1 MDPSAGWIH
10 GTATQWLPV
19 ICQGTGGIGVEETMP
34 LVSYAVARRAGAICT
49 RHRTPQLTVPLPK
62 YNGPNHSTH
71 TGTLRTRLTWRIV
84 IALLLTTAHH
94 AGAQR
99 VTGPWDDAAIAPRGI
114 LRIGISPR
122 FGQWRERLT
131 SPVSGTSIS
140 AQLHP
145 RPGKWSQRFL
155 PTPW

>member
-1 MDPSAGWIH
+1 
-10 GTATQWLPV
+10 
-19 ICQGTGGIGVEETMP
+19 MP

-62 YNGPNHSTH
+62 YNGPNRSTH
-71 TGTLRTRLTWRIV
+71 TGTFRTRLTWRIV
-84 IALLLTTAHH
+84 ITLLLTTAHH

-99 VTGPWDDAAIAPRGI
+99 VTGPWDDATIAPRGI

-131 SPVSGTSIS
+131 SDGAREPLGADFTQASLGPALFPFMSGLVPSLTS
-140 AQLHP
+140 LT
-145 RPGKWSQRFL
+145 GL
-155 PTPW
+155 PAPALSLGNLATQIDVTE